1 MNVRNKYEK
10 ELKNLVVLQKLPN
23 ECVPAN
29 HLFIIRISA
38 SKHKSVFVELR
49 KKRILVGLHYM
60 PIHLNPYYKKLGFK
74 EGQFPESENYAKEA
88 ISIPLHPK
96 LSNNDFSYIIK
107 NLKAHL

>member
-1 MNVRNKYEK
+1 M
-10 ELKNLVVLQKLPN
+10 
-23 ECVPAN
+23 
-29 HLFIIRISA
+29 
-38 SKHKSVFVELR
+38 
-49 KKRILVGLHYM
+49 ILVGLHYM